1 MDALLEAFR
10 RRRRRAQVV
19 PQSARAGGFA
29 HLAGSAARLPLAH
42 EAFWRWP
49 EPATGTLRQKSYLE
63 HPLGSQMRTRIPFVG
78 GLYPQ
83 WPDNGMSPH
92 SRPKRKRRSSLG
104 HYLAVQH
111 SASEV
116 HHHSDAA
123 AQRSASAV
131 AVRSSTK
138 RAAVGA
144 HSRAAA
150 ATAVALAAAL
160 SAIATT
166 ATPTISAAA
175 ALNAASCSA
184 FRHRGNVC
192 PFRQLFVSFIG
203 AMSVRFVSFIGRVS
217 VREAALL
224 SLVLALMTLLISAH

>member
-1 MDALLEAFR
+1 MSHPETGPPVDALLEAFW

-29 HLAGSAARLPLAH
+29 HLAGSAARLSLAH

-78 GLYPQ
+78 GLSTPS
-83 WPDNGMSPH
+83 GLITAC
-92 SRPKRKRRSSLG
+92 RPIVAPSESDVPRETPSLG
-104 HYLAVQH
+104 HYLAVQQMRFITIPMRPP
-111 SASEV
+111 SAPPPPSPSV
-116 HHHSDAA
+116 PPPNAPPWALTPAPPPPPPSPSLRPSPQSPPPPHPPFPPPLP
-123 AQRSASAV
+123 
-131 AVRSSTK
+131 STPP
-138 RAAVGA
+138 RA
-144 HSRAAA
+144 
-150 ATAVALAAAL
+150 
-160 SAIATT
+160 
-166 ATPTISAAA
+166 P
-175 ALNAASCSA
+175 
-184 FRHRGNVC
+184 
-192 PFRQLFVSFIG
+192 LFGIG

>member
-1 MDALLEAFR
+1 MAGAGYRYFASEELP
-10 RRRRRAQVV
+10 RASIGLSNENSNSVRWR
-19 PQSARAGGFA
+19 PQ
-29 HLAGSAARLPLAH
+29 
-42 EAFWRWP
+42 
-49 EPATGTLRQKSYLE
+49 
-63 HPLGSQMRTRIPFVG
+63 
-78 GLYPQ
+78 YPQ

-92 SRPKRKRRSSLG
+92 SRPKRKRRSSRNA
-104 HYLAVQH
+104 LARTL
-111 SASEV
+111 SRCAADEV

-131 AVRSSTK
+131 AVRSFAK